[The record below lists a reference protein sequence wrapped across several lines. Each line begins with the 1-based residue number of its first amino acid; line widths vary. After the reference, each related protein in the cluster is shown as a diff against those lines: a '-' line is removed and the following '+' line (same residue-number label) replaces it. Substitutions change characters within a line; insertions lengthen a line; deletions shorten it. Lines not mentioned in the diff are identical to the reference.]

1 MFAVYRDITLL
12 LVYCAAIFYASHQ
25 PTLIIDLP
33 YQQQDKFVHLL
44 AYAILATLAWRC
56 FEHGLKSINKRILFV
71 LLFAALYAASDE
83 YHQSF
88 IEGRTASVFDWYAD
102 ILGASLAV
110 LYWAWKSKL
119 WTKSAC

>member
-1 MFAVYRDITLL
+1 MFAVYRDMILL

-33 YQQQDKFVHLL
+33 YHQQDKFVHLL

-56 FEHGLKSINKRILFV
+56 FQHGFKAMKMRITVV

-88 IEGRTASVFDWYAD
+88 IAGRTASVFDWYAD
-102 ILGASLAV
+102 MLGASLAV
-110 LYWAWKSKL
+110 LYWGWKSKL
-119 WTKSAC
+119 QAKPAC